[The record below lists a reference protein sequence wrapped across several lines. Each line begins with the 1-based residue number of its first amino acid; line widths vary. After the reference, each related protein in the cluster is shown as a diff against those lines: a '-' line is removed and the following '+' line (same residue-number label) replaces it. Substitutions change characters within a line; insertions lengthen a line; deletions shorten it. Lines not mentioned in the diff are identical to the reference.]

1 MNPDYK
7 CYLQSSAF
15 CAMLNS
21 AHKKPS
27 ILIVDDT
34 PDNIDVLKEALK
46 KDYIVRPVM
55 DGVTALR
62 IASTDPKPDMIL
74 LDIMMPGMDGYE
86 VMRRLQAD
94 ANTRQIPVIFVTSAS
109 DIESELKGFELGA
122 VDYITKPFNP
132 VIVRAR
138 VSTHLELCDARKQ
151 LEKQNQELKAKS
163 DLLEEIVNLDSL
175 TGISNRRHFDK
186 VLEVEWSRALR
197 NNTQISVIVADI
209 DYFKKFNDHYGHI
222 EGDKCLRL
230 VAQCLSSLLQ
240 RPTDTAARYGGEE
253 FVAILSE
260 TDING
265 TMLLAGNWR
274 MEIEKLRIPHATS
287 AVADCVTISVGYAT
301 MVPKRNQLPYYL
313 VGVADEMLYQSK
325 ESGRNLIS
333 GKEIPPFI

>member
-1 MNPDYK
+1 MNPDCK
-7 CYLQSSAF
+7 CYLQSSAS

-27 ILIVDDT
+27 VLIVDDT
-34 PDNIDVLKEALK
+34 PDNIDILKEALK
-46 KDYIVRPVM
+46 KDYIVRPVT

-186 VLEVEWSRALR
+186 VLEVEWGRALR

-209 DYFKKFNDHYGHI
+209 DYFKKFNDCYGHVK
-222 EGDKCLRL
+222 GDVCLRS

-240 RPTDTAARYGGEE
+240 RPTDIVARYGGEE
-253 FVAILSE
+253 FVAILPE
-260 TDING
+260 TDMRG
-265 TMLLAGNWR
+265 AALLAENWR
-274 MEIEKLRIPHATS
+274 TGVAGLCIPHADS
-287 AVADCVTISVGYAT
+287 AVADHVTISVGYAT
-301 MVPKRNQLPYYL
+301 MAPTRDQVSYYL

-325 ESGRNLIS
+325 EMGRNLVC